1 MERVVFRHLSGS
13 KANQV
18 EEFPLERLGEIVIG
32 RDPSAQLRYDSDRDD
47 LVGRQHAKIV
57 QDSGDPYRFTIVDL
71 NSRNGT
77 FVNRQR
83 ILGSVVIAPGDV
95 LQFGPGGP
103 EVEFDVDPLPAQ
115 LVKKT
120 RVVGQSAAGV
130 PTRAVGL
137 VGPETSGESRAPIG
151 RQTVE
156 RMVTQAKRDTKRT
169 AYAVTAAIAAVLL
182 LAVGVL
188 IYRENAARVADQQ
201 RVTDTIAAQ
210 AGELK
215 RNAAL
220 TPEQIARAYTDANV
234 RIEVGWKLIETESS
248 SLVYHEYYV
257 EEKRDKPAA
266 DKSEKIQPI
275 PLYLRLPDGTIEP
288 ALTSERGAYRQNR
301 PIGGRH
307 RGSGF
312 VVTNDGFILT
322 NRHVAATWET
332 AYRELDPGLLFD
344 MQTRKLS
351 KLERPPMDW
360 VPANS
365 RLLGRR
371 AISGKNV
378 VGRLDYLD
386 VVFPKTTRRNPARL
400 AGVSD
405 RHDVAMIKIDA
416 PQPLKTVELFDNYDS
431 VQAGM
436 AATVMGYP
444 GVSPEEG
451 FWKPSQDVFS
461 RDPQVLAVAD
471 PTVTPGAIGRVVK
484 GEAKP
489 VTAGEG
495 GYSSEFGDVYQL
507 TINATGG
514 GNSGGPMFDD
524 KGRVIGI
531 FFAARTMGNTT
542 ISFAVPIR
550 YGLELMSINKL
561 IK

>member
-57 QDSGDPYRFTIVDL
+57 QDTSDPYTFTIVDL

-103 EVEFDVDPLPAQ
+103 EIEFDIDPLPAQ

-130 PTRAVGL
+130 PTRVAGV
-137 VGPETSGESRAPIG
+137 VAPETSGGSRAPIG

-156 RMVTQAKRDTKRT
+156 RMVTQANRDTRRT
-169 AYAVTAAIAAVLL
+169 AYTVAAGIAAVLL
-182 LAVGVL
+182 LAFGVL
-188 IYRENAARVADQQ
+188 IYRENAARVADHQD
-201 RVTDTIAAQ
+201 VTSTMAR
-210 AGELK
+210 ELK
-215 RNAAL
+215 RNQAW
-220 TPEQIARAYTDANV
+220 TPEQIAGTYTDANV
-234 RIEVGWKLIETESS
+234 RIEVGWKLIETEGS
-248 SLVYHEYYV
+248 SLVYQEYYV
-257 EEKRDKPAA
+257 EERHDKLAS
-266 DKSEKIQPI
+266 DKSERIRPI

-288 ALTSERGAYRQNR
+288 SLTSERGAYRQNR

-312 VVTNDGFILT
+312 VVTSDGFILT

-332 AYRELDPGLLFD
+332 AYRDLDPGLLLD

-351 KLERPPMDW
+351 KLDRPPMDW

-400 AGVSD
+400 AGISD

-416 PQPLKTVELFDNYDS
+416 PQRLKTVELFDNYDT

-436 AATVMGYP
+436 ATTVMGYP

-471 PTVTPGAIGRVVK
+471 PTVTPGAIGRVLK

-495 GYSSEFGDVYQL
+495 GYKSEFGDVYQL

-514 GNSGGPMFDD
+514 GNSGGPLFDD

-531 FFAARTMGNTT
+531 FFAGRTMDNTT

-550 YGLELMSINKL
+550 YGLELMSINKV
-561 IK
+561 IR